1 MTKHVHCDAIV
12 AWANGAKIQ
21 FFSPRINKWIDVE
34 GHPLWTSENQYRAK
48 PVPTIVKYRVALVK
62 SALENFPP
70 FAYVCNKKEDES
82 LIEDMISFIEWAG
95 DWITK
100 EVYVE

>member
-1 MTKHVHCDAIV
+1 MAKHKHYDAIV
-12 AWANGAKIQ
+12 AWANGEKIQ
-21 FFSPRINKWIDVE
+21 CRNSVNFPWRDLGSE
-34 GHPLWTSENQYRAK
+34 PLWNPDIQYRAK

-82 LIEDMISFIEWAG
+82 LIEGMTSFIQWDG
-95 DWITK
+95 DWVTK